1 MWRLPGQRPLGSA
14 AAAAGAAAAAAASG
28 GGLRGGHR
36 GAARQTQGGASW
48 DWTSAETPLLKPGGV
63 TVGKISFNYQIKFEE
78 PNKQNR
84 K

>member
-63 TVGKISFNYQIKFEE
+63 TENQLQL
-78 PNKQNR
+78 PNKVR
-84 K
+84 GAK